1 MNGSKVLIVNA
12 DDFGQSPYVNRGVME
27 AYENGIVT
35 SASLMV
41 RWPAA
46 TEAVDYGAAHPELS
60 LGLHLDLAEWAYQEE
75 QWVARYE
82 VTPADDEASI
92 REEIR
97 RQIDTFQHLVG
108 RPPTHIDSHQHVH
121 RSQPVTELLAAAGR
135 SLGVPVRDMT
145 PGITYSGAFYG
156 QDTRG
161 YPVAEAVTVDALM
174 SIIGGLPEGITELG
188 CHPGDG
194 DDGETMY
201 GAERA
206 VEVTTLCDGRVR
218 RALDEHGVRL
228 CSFADPL
235 VVSRLTPPMTTNPS
249 TSGSL

>member
-12 DDFGQSPYVNRGVME
+12 DDFGQSPDINRGVIE
-27 AYENGIVT
+27 AHEKGIVT

-46 TEAVDYGAAHPELS
+46 AEAVDYVAAHPELS

-82 VTPADDEASI
+82 VAPADDEASI
-92 REEIR
+92 REEIE
-97 RQIDTFQHLVG
+97 RQLGGFRELVG

-121 RSQPVTELLAAAGR
+121 RSQPVTGLLTDAGR
-135 SLGVPVRDMT
+135 SLRVPVRDMA

-156 QDTRG
+156 QDARG
-161 YPVAEAVTVDALM
+161 HPVAHAVTVDALVT
-174 SIIGGLPEGITELG
+174 IIRDLPEGITELG
-188 CHPGDG
+188 CHPGG
-194 DDGETMY
+194 GGEGESMY

-206 VEVTTLCDGRVR
+206 VEVTTLCDRRVR
-218 RALDEHGVRL
+218 SALDEHGVRL

-235 VVSRLTPPMTTNPS
+235 VVNRLAPPTTANPS
-249 TSGSL
+249 SNGPL